1 MKKYNKTSAM
11 SVLAFLM
18 LFLILFIYGCGNG
31 NTDSPEPVGTDGACT
46 ANPTGSPAPIV
57 TESPSPGGRT
67 CMATIYF
74 SSDEGYLLPVTL
86 AIPWEEG
93 IARACLNKL
102 IKNDSNRLEFQ
113 QRGIVGVIPDGTT
126 IELNIRDGHATVN
139 LAGITRLASAEEE
152 QRMFTAIIN
161 TLTRFRSI
169 DDVTILMNGQAG
181 TTPNGNPLPVQQG
194 EVRLNVEDSDIA
206 TSGNAEAVT
215 LYFPNSAGSLAI
227 PITRYIS
234 GDADL
239 YALMSNL
246 VSGTELPNLVNCF
259 PEGTMVLG
267 AVIDNGILMLN
278 LSSDF
283 ASVGDTPGLLEL
295 ARETVLLTV
304 QEYGAVDEVTFLV
317 NGVEYSSSAEE

>member
-1 MKKYNKTSAM
+1 MKKHNKSSAM
-11 SVLAFLM
+11 SALVFLM
-18 LFLILFIYGCGNG
+18 LFPILFICGCGTG
-31 NTDSPEPVGTDGACT
+31 VTESPAPVGTYEA
-46 ANPTGSPAPIV
+46 PTVEPTRSPAPIV
-57 TESPSPGGRT
+57 TEAPSPEGRT

-74 SSDEGYLLPVTL
+74 SSDEGYLLPVSLTL
-86 AIPWEEG
+86 PWEEG

-102 IKNDSNRLEFQ
+102 VKNDSNRLEFQ
-113 QRGIVGVIPDGTT
+113 QRGIVGVIPDGTN

-139 LAGITRLASAEEE
+139 LADISRLASAEDE

-161 TLTRFRSI
+161 TLTRFDSI
-169 DDVTILMNGQAG
+169 NDVTILMNGQSG

-194 EVRLNVEDSDIA
+194 EIRLNVEDSDIE

-227 PITRYIS
+227 PVTRYIS
-234 GDADL
+234 GNADL

-246 VSGTELPNLVNCF
+246 VSGTELPNLVSCF

-267 AVIDNGILMLN
+267 AVIDNGILILN

-283 ASVGDTPGLLEL
+283 ASIGDTPGLLEL

-304 QEYGAVDEVTFLV
+304 QEYGAVDEVSFLV
-317 NGVEYSSSAEE
+317 NGVEYSPSAEE